1 MKHLHTHVTIFLA
14 NYQIHCILNIA
25 IVTVVKARREMKQ
38 TYFAIKIY
46 SVIYKK
52 LKQYA

>member
-25 IVTVVKARREMKQ
+25 IVTVVKARREMKHP
-38 TYFAIKIY
+38 YFAIKIY